1 MFPAYSFFPLFLL
14 WFGAAVSLPEIQTGA
29 LLAPAGLKSGLAA
42 ILLGHVA
49 GCALLGL
56 LAYASRKEQLPAMMC
71 SRLSFG
77 RKGSWLFSLLN
88 ALQLLG
94 WTAVMLQQSSLAANA
109 ILGELFNV
117 NAPHLL
123 SVFMGLAVL
132 IWSLGEAGNRHKG
145 NILAV
150 CLLFILTLLLSIQL
164 WPLLSSFLPDS
175 ALAATSAPEASKAS
189 SMSFGLAFELSIIMP
204 LSWAPL
210 IGDYAC
216 RAKTIFTA
224 VAAPVGG
231 YFLGSVW
238 MYLIGFGAALGTGE
252 LEPAA
257 MLLALGLGL
266 IALGVVC
273 LSAVTT
279 TFLDVYSAAIS
290 VRNVSSELCPKLS
303 AKVVCGLVTGLGTLL
318 ALVWNSEIYV
328 SFLLLI
334 GTFFAPFIG
343 ILLCDYFLLRNNSR
357 HEGFDKISLL
367 SLLCGVLFYWVAAGQ
382 ELPLG
387 NTLFCV
393 LLTAGVHFGLRK
405 LGGRLFSS

>member
-1 MFPAYSFFPLFLL
+1 M
-14 WFGAAVSLPEIQTGA
+14 PEIQTGA
-29 LLAPAGLKSGLAA
+29 MLAPTGLKSGLAA
-42 ILLGHVA
+42 IFLGHVA

-56 LAYASRKEQLPAMMC
+56 LAYASRKEQVPAMMC
-71 SRLSFG
+71 SRLAFG
-77 RKGSWLFSLLN
+77 QKGSWLFSLLN
-88 ALQLLG
+88 ALQLVG

-109 ILGELFNV
+109 ILEQLFNL
-117 NAPHLL
+117 NAPRLL

-132 IWSLGEAGNRHKG
+132 LWSLGEAGNRHRG

-164 WPLLSSFLPDS
+164 WG
-175 ALAATSAPEASKAS
+175 LAGTSLATAAPASQPSKAAG
-189 SMSFGLAFELSIIMP
+189 MPFGLAFELSIIMP

-216 RAKTIFTA
+216 RAKNLVAA
-224 VAAPVGG
+224 VAAPLGG

-257 MLLALGLGL
+257 MLLALGLGV
-266 IALGVVC
+266 AGLGVIC
-273 LSAVTT
+273 LSAITT

-290 VRNVSSELCPKLS
+290 VRNIRPQLS
-303 AKVVCGLVTGLGTLL
+303 AKAVCVVVTCLGIVL
-318 ALVWNSEIYV
+318 ALVWSSEIYV
-328 SFLLLI
+328 GFLLLI

-343 ILLCDYFLLRNNSR
+343 ILLCDYFILGNDSR
-357 HEGFDKISLL
+357 HKSIDNISLL
-367 SLLCGVLFYWVAAGQ
+367 SLFCGVAFYGLAAGQ

-405 LGGRLFSS
+405 LSLKWQGKKVC